1 MRTKQY
7 MWFRYRE
14 RVFFWFLRYFS
25 TSAKVLYAC
34 HLTCHRGTLV
44 IAMSRSYKSAKS
56 ALRDANAL
64 VDSLSETVKNDF
76 KKNLSGLEEALH
88 QRMTEAEQAILES
101 SKAREAM
108 AAGIGSMKKSVEKAQ
123 RRFSKTNNL
132 DELRNTMIELFV
144 DINRLKT
151 ANERISNDISLVLH
165 PNMSAVEAIERFAS
179 DLQRFAGTWERI
191 ARDIDQSITDLCDDQ
206 TPSELIDLE
215 NYISNQGFDR
225 LVNNKPNVESE

>member
-1 MRTKQY
+1 M
-7 MWFRYRE
+7 
-14 RVFFWFLRYFS
+14 
-25 TSAKVLYAC
+25 
-34 HLTCHRGTLV
+34 

-56 ALRDANAL
+56 SLKETNTL
-64 VDSLSETVKNDF
+64 VESLSETIKNDF
-76 KKNLSGLEEALH
+76 KKNLSGLEEALS
-88 QRMTEAEQAILES
+88 QRMTNAENAILES

-108 AAGIGSMKKSVEKAQ
+108 VAGIGSMKKSVEKAQ

-132 DELRNTMIELFV
+132 DELRTTMIDLFS
-144 DINRLKT
+144 DINRLKQ
-151 ANERISNDISLVLH
+151 ANERISSDISLVLH

-215 NYISNQGFDR
+215 NYISGQGFDK
-225 LVNNKPNVESE
+225 LVEDKSNIESE